1 MPDSDFDTN
10 EVTLKFLANGVYQ
23 EVMKD
28 KNSKQTKPSKEDYK
42 FYKKR
47 VFSLHKEMLKGKYPT
62 DNLKR
67 IHMNYVNEL
76 IDYMKVIDRAEI
88 LQQEHLT
95 VNTKI
100 PCLMMNTSEMMER

>member
-42 FYKKR
+42 FIKAG
-47 VFSLHKEMLKGKYPT
+47 VSLHKEMLKG
-62 DNLKR
+62 NIQR
-67 IHMNYVNEL
+67 ITLNVF
-76 IDYMKVIDRAEI
+76 I
-88 LQQEHLT
+88 
-95 VNTKI
+95 
-100 PCLMMNTSEMMER
+100 